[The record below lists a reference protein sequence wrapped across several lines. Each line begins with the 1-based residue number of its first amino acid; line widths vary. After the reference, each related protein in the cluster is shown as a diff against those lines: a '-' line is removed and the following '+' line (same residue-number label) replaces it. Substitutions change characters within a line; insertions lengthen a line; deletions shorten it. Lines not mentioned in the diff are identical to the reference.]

1 MPIILPSSLRCRA
14 VEAAEQQRGGAFF
27 DEEEEEKE
35 GVGFSAPSGGGAS
48 PSSSGD
54 AGAVNRSHR
63 PHETNPPLREKR
75 GGVVGPTAAA
85 LPVGPKD
92 RTSRRPPTSGGR
104 LPYGDDVELS
114 PQAAAA
120 PAAGGAAADTSVP
133 GGRKHSALV
142 AVTVLMRSGLR
153 LQHHFNVSE
162 TLQTVQNWGRSSRAI
177 AADDSEEFVIL
188 QPATRFTPSNLRRTL
203 EELKLP
209 TDVHLS
215 VVKRMSR
222 PPAAL
227 STVDASDSVQQAP
240 FL

>member
-1 MPIILPSSLRCRA
+1 MLPSSLRCRA

-27 DEEEEEKE
+27 DEEGDEKE
-35 GVGFSAPSGGGAS
+35 GVVFNAPSGGGAS
-48 PSSSGD
+48 PGLSGD

-63 PHETNPPLREKR
+63 PHEANPPLREKR
-75 GGVVGPTAAA
+75 GGVVGSTAAA
-85 LPVGPKD
+85 FPVGPKD

-114 PQAAAA
+114 PQAA
-120 PAAGGAAADTSVP
+120 AAGGAAADTSVP

-227 STVDASDSVQQAP
+227 STVDTSDSVQQAP